1 MLGVR
6 LTSLPDG
13 TALLGNQTY
22 RGGLLVTEVR
32 PTSPADSNGVKK
44 GDILV
49 GLHVW
54 QTVKQ
59 EDVDYVLKHQDLKT
73 ISPLKFY
80 ILREGE
86 TLYGHFQLPSPISI
100 SRSNEAVVH

>member
-1 MLGVR
+1 MK
-6 LTSLPDG
+6 LTSLPEG
-13 TALLGNQTY
+13 TAMLGNQTY
-22 RGGLLVTEVR
+22 RGGLVVTEVR
-32 PTSPADSNGVKK
+32 PTSPADTNGVKK

-73 ISPLKFY
+73 INPLKFY

-86 TLYGHFQLPSPISI
+86 TLYGHFQIPVNTSV
-100 SRSNEAVVH
+100 SRVKGTETH